1 MITKA
6 ELKKALK
13 DNGWHELTM
22 DGDVVKDD
30 WLKGRKEILLDNVT
44 MKYFGSPEWVIGE
57 HYRYDRINLVG
68 HTLYYFGKDNI
79 EL

>member
-13 DNGWHELTM
+13 DNGWHELTL

-30 WLKGRKEILLDNVT
+30 WLKGRKEIVLDNVT
-44 MKYFGSPEWVIGE
+44 MKYFGSPEWIVGE
-57 HYRYDRINLVG
+57 HYQYDRINLVG
-68 HTLYYFGKDNI
+68 SILYYFGKNNI